1 MSLTRPPR
9 ALRILIARRR
19 LFGSVLA
26 GVIAFAVLPLSLRLP
41 TRLLIA
47 WDLTAALYVALALW
61 MIARASVDTCRRRA
75 MLYDEGDWVIMML
88 VVSSAAA
95 SYVAILYELAA
106 IRSGQ
111 QTATLGLAVTG
122 ATVAL
127 SWIFTHMIF
136 TMHYA
141 NLYYRPEGDSE
152 AGGLDF
158 PGRRAPDYHDF
169 LYYAFVIGCAA
180 QTGDVRTVS
189 PEMRRASLIHGVV
202 AFAFNTA
209 ILALM
214 INVGA
219 SLLS

>member
-88 VVSSAAA
+88 MVSSAAA
-95 SYVAILYELAA
+95 SYVLFGANTICSNPLPKSGRFT
-106 IRSGQ
+106 RS
-111 QTATLGLAVTG
+111 
-122 ATVAL
+122 
-127 SWIFTHMIF
+127 
-136 TMHYA
+136 
-141 NLYYRPEGDSE
+141 P
-152 AGGLDF
+152 
-158 PGRRAPDYHDF
+158 
-169 LYYAFVIGCAA
+169 
-180 QTGDVRTVS
+180 GDVNRS
-189 PEMRRASLIHGVV
+189 CSIIWRM
-202 AFAFNTA
+202 
-209 ILALM
+209 
-214 INVGA
+214 
-219 SLLS
+219 